1 MNATH
6 VCVAYSHPVH
16 ACCRV
21 YDYTMRVV
29 SEFGQRTNPQAP
41 YFMEKCTTITTRQE
55 ASLRFRQ
62 DPQVFGLTDTRVY
75 LWTWHKCYVMC
86 RRTGLVLSSMPLSG
100 NRAYF
105 LLDEEEEGEKEG
117 DLVNVIQVNRE
128 AKRVTVYNG
137 DLKEKKEERIILVE
151 NVYENNLD
159 TMHLLKMNN
168 MKQQQR
174 IDGLPK
180 FAFVDPDAKAI
191 IYV

>member
-62 DPQVFGLTDTRVY
+62 EASLRFRQDPQVFGLTDTRVY
-75 LWTWHKCYVMC
+75 L
-86 RRTGLVLSSMPLSG
+86 
-100 NRAYF
+100 
-105 LLDEEEEGEKEG
+105 
-117 DLVNVIQVNRE
+117 
-128 AKRVTVYNG
+128 
-137 DLKEKKEERIILVE
+137 
-151 NVYENNLD
+151 
-159 TMHLLKMNN
+159 
-168 MKQQQR
+168 
-174 IDGLPK
+174 
-180 FAFVDPDAKAI
+180 
-191 IYV
+191 

>member
-41 YFMEKCTTITTRQE
+41 FFMEKCTTITTRQE

-62 DPQVFGLTDTRVY
+62 DPQVFGLTDERVY

-100 NRAYF
+100 NRTYF
-105 LLDEEEEGEKEG
+105 LLDEEEGEK
-117 DLVNVIQVNRE
+117 D
-128 AKRVTVYNG
+128 
-137 DLKEKKEERIILVE
+137 
-151 NVYENNLD
+151 
-159 TMHLLKMNN
+159 
-168 MKQQQR
+168 
-174 IDGLPK
+174 
-180 FAFVDPDAKAI
+180 
-191 IYV
+191 

>member
-16 ACCRV
+16 ACCCV

-41 YFMEKCTTITTRQE
+41 CFMEKCTTITTRQE

-75 LWTWHKCYVMC
+75 LRTWHKCYVMC
-86 RRTGLVLSSMPLSG
+86 RRTGLVLSSIPLSG

-105 LLDEEEEGEKEG
+105 LLDEEEEGEKDG
-117 DLVNVIQVNRE
+117 DLVNVIQVNRA

-137 DLKEKKEERIILVE
+137 DLKEKKEEREILVE
-151 NVYENNLD
+151 SVYENNLD
-159 TMHLLKMNN
+159 TMHLLKTNN

-180 FAFVDPDAKAI
+180 FAFVDPNAKAI